1 MNATLFKYQMAAC
14 GVLGAV
20 LVMEWG
26 VSEMSRARLQD
37 TLNQTIKGDYQSD
50 PLPNLNLPKLSEA
63 NFSVIVE
70 RPLFIDGRKPLP
82 EAPEENAAAADTGQ
96 LDDWALIGIYNKNK
110 NRDKHV
116 ALFRNQK
123 ETKKFLKLYEEQTIS
138 GWQLIEIKSDRVVL
152 QLGGQQKSV
161 MLRKPREQSKTPVPP
176 KRPPVP
182 AANPTPENPPETN
195 NNDS

>member
-1 MNATLFKYQMAAC
+1 MNATLFKYQLAAC
-14 GVLGAV
+14 GVLGAA

-26 VSEMSRARLQD
+26 LSEIGHSQLQE
-37 TLNQTIKGDYQSD
+37 TLNKTIEGDYQSD

-63 NFSVIVE
+63 NFGVIVE
-70 RPLFIDGRKPLP
+70 RPLFIEGRKPLP

-152 QLGGQQKSV
+152 QMGGQQKSV

-176 KRPPVP
+176 KRPAP
-182 AANPTPENPPETN
+182 AANPTPENPPEMN